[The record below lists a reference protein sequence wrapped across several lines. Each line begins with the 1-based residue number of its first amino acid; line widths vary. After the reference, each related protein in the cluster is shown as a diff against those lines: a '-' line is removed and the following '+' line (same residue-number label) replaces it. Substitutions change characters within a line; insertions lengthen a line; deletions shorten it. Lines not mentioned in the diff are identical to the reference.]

1 GPHEP
6 HEHKRRE
13 YSPEELFF
21 VRSLPDEQRPHNTKR
36 DPVGSEVKLVQPAA
50 RTSDSH
56 KETETKPAH
65 GEENKDS

>member
-1 GPHEP
+1 M
-6 HEHKRRE
+6 
-13 YSPEELFF
+13 
-21 VRSLPDEQRPHNTKR
+21 RSLPDEQRPHNTKR

-56 KETETKPAH
+56 KEAETKPAH